1 MSWEVVL
8 TASIKALIPHLLA
21 WVVYLV
27 TFKMEIICTRVPCC
41 EVYMVMSWFIHVLM
55 LCMSLVVAVPVS
67 QLRAS
72 PRKGSRLLL
81 WQLVVGGW
89 LDWSSFTVDAMV
101 DAAELYTSLILDSS
115 S

>member
-8 TASIKALIPHLLA
+8 TASIKALIPCLLA

-27 TFKMEIICTRVPCC
+27 MFKMEIICTRVSCC
-41 EVYMVMSWFIHVLM
+41 EVCMVMSWFICVLM
-55 LCMSLVVAVPVS
+55 LCMSLVVVVPVS

-72 PRKGSRLLL
+72 LRKGSRLLL

-89 LDWSSFTVDAMV
+89 LDWSSFTVDVIV
-101 DAAELYTSLILDSS
+101 DSAELYTSLIFDSS